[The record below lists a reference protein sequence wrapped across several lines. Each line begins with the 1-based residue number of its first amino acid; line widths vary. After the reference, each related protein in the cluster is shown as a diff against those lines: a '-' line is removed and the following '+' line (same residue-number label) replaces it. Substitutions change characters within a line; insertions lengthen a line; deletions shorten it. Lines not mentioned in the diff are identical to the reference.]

1 MANDAV
7 AEWYKRVAA
16 TQRSHYLAALRLGR
30 MHYVLGV
37 PVIVL
42 TTLIGT
48 SVFAFLSTQP
58 DPVCRSPRES
68 PVLSPLSLLRCKH
81 FLAFQIV
88 QKSIGW
94 PEPNTA
100 LSVGSSKSC
109 YQRAQTYR
117 TYQKFASGSMRWQS
131 STECTTLNS

>member
-100 LSVGSSKSC
+100 LSVGSSKSY
-109 YQRAQTYR
+109 YQRAQT
-117 TYQKFASGSMRWQS
+117 
-131 STECTTLNS
+131 